1 LADCNHY
8 QQELGTQQSEASD
21 AGQAA
26 AVASMNAELSSDG
39 FAPPSFDEL
48 TVKVTLG
55 VPS

>member
-26 AVASMNAELSSDG
+26 AVASMNAELQRWLCSAE
-39 FAPPSFDEL
+39 F
-48 TVKVTLG
+48 
-55 VPS
+55 